1 MIGDVQGLG
10 IVHFFGSDCH
20 NTSERSPMMKDCVE
34 KLYKKLPEGCLERIL
49 NENQEYFLQKKY
61 I

>member
-1 MIGDVQGLG
+1 
-10 IVHFFGSDCH
+10 
-20 NTSERSPMMKDCVE
+20 MKDCVE